1 MYSETVFPKA
11 SPPARGTR
19 GRNSH
24 QHLISY
30 SRQDPDEDG
39 VNDGSEV
46 LAGQLKT
53 TIRYVIDLNMEPY
66 LEILR
71 RLDAAAAHAV
81 RIASHAER
89 IASKAIEVEV
99 SYDMGSIVK

>member
-1 MYSETVFPKA
+1 MYPGPVFQKA

-24 QHLISY
+24 CHLISY
-30 SRQDPDEDG
+30 SRQDPGEDG
-39 VNDGSEV
+39 VNDASEV
-46 LAGQLKT
+46 RIGKLKAN
-53 TIRYVIDLNMEPY
+53 IRYMIDSNMEPY

-71 RLDAAAAHAV
+71 RLDAAAAHATG
-81 RIASHAER
+81 RASHAER

-99 SYDMGSIVK
+99 I